1 MLSCMFIKKGY
12 ERRVSAMKVY
22 LATWIQEVSQQEA
35 LQKKEK
41 AERLLSY
48 YFILEADRS
57 LTDYC
62 KGLNWCAQCGVAL
75 PPNWITCSKC
85 LVVRAEGP

>member
-1 MLSCMFIKKGY
+1 
-12 ERRVSAMKVY
+12 MKVY

-57 LTDYC
+57 LIEYC
-62 KGLNWCAQCGVAL
+62 KGLEL
-75 PPNWITCSKC
+75 
-85 LVVRAEGP
+85 EGP